1 MRKGHGQRTTD
12 TDNGRMHRDLQ
23 SGIALMTV
31 LWIMT
36 ILLVIVFSFSY
47 MARTETLSILSF
59 KDGMERKFTAEAGIE
74 RGIAELF
81 YRNVYKN
88 QSVEL
93 EGKEVWKI
101 DGTPYTGKLDSGYY
115 TVRITDDSGKI
126 DINNMTDASA
136 IIFKNLLTNSGV
148 SAEDADIIGDSVL
161 DWIDIDDLV
170 RLHGAENDYY
180 QSLPNPY
187 KAKNAPLDTLEE
199 LLLVKGMTP
208 EILYGSK
215 GKKGLIDFL
224 TLGSPGG
231 SQGTININAA
241 PKEVIAALPGM
252 TPEIADGIINF
263 RQNKEISDI
272 GEVEGLIGAN
282 YAQMAEY
289 ITTGDSNLFTIEA
302 TGHKEN
308 EKGVYTIRATV
319 MISGDN
325 TYRYVYYK
333 SPAALKG

>member
-101 DGTPYTGKLDSGYY
+101 DGTPYTGKLGSGYY

-148 SAEDADIIGDSVL
+148 SAEDADIIGDSTGPKMTIISL
-161 DWIDIDDLV
+161 CPIHT
-170 RLHGAENDYY
+170 RQKMLHLIRWKSFF
-180 QSLPNPY
+180 SL
-187 KAKNAPLDTLEE
+187 
-199 LLLVKGMTP
+199 
-208 EILYGSK
+208 
-215 GKKGLIDFL
+215 
-224 TLGSPGG
+224 
-231 SQGTININAA
+231 
-241 PKEVIAALPGM
+241 KE
-252 TPEIADGIINF
+252 
-263 RQNKEISDI
+263 
-272 GEVEGLIGAN
+272 
-282 YAQMAEY
+282 
-289 ITTGDSNLFTIEA
+289 
-302 TGHKEN
+302 
-308 EKGVYTIRATV
+308 
-319 MISGDN
+319 
-325 TYRYVYYK
+325 
-333 SPAALKG
+333 